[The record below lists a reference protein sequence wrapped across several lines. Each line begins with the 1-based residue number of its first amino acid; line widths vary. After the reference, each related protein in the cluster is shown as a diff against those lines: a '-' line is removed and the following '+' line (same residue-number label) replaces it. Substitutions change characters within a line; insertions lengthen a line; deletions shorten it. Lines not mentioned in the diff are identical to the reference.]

1 MTHRTPNFSANRPV
15 CLALGAVVVAVAGW
29 ASSAAAF
36 TPASAVILGQMSMPA
51 HAPGQA
57 PIAADGA
64 APELEGVTITEHLGD
79 RVPLDAPLMRDDGTT
94 TTLGEL
100 LKPGRPL
107 MLHMGYYKCPM
118 LCTLVLNEA
127 IRSLRKVDL
136 SVGQHFDLVSISVNP
151 QESWELAGA
160 KKKGYLAEYERAASD
175 RGTHFLTAV
184 QSEQGALVPEQI
196 ANAVGFGYRRLPD
209 GEYSHP
215 AMLAMIASDGRIVRY
230 LYGVKFEPATMK
242 MAIVEA
248 GEGRIGTP
256 LDRFIL
262 WCHQYDPSSQGYVV
276 FAFRLMQIGGAI
288 TVVVIASGLLFL
300 FLRGSRAAALAPAVG
315 VDVVPQNSKPR
326 PT

>member
-1 MTHRTPNFSANRPV
+1 MNQRAPHLCTNRSMRS
-15 CLALGAVVVAVAGW
+15 ALGALVVAVASWTEG
-29 ASSAAAF
+29 
-36 TPASAVILGQMSMPA
+36 ASAQQMSMPA

-57 PIAADGA
+57 PIAADGV
-64 APELEGVTITEHLGD
+64 APELEGVTIVEHLGE
-79 RVPLDAPLMRDDGTT
+79 RVPLDTALVLDDGTT

-107 MLHMGYYKCPM
+107 MLHMGYFKCPM

-127 IRSLRKVDL
+127 IRSLQKVDL
-136 SVGQHFDLVSISVNP
+136 SIGRDFDVVSISVNP

-160 KKKGYLAEYERAASD
+160 KKKGYVAEYERAGSE
-175 RGTHFLTAV
+175 RGVHFLTAV
-184 QSEQGALVPEQI
+184 QSEQGALAPAQI
-196 ANAVGFGYRRLPD
+196 ADAVGFQYRRLPD

-215 AMLAMIASDGRIVRY
+215 AMLAMIAADGRIVRY

-262 WCHQYDPSSQGYVV
+262 WCHQYDTSSQGYVV

-300 FLRGSRAAALAPAVG
+300 FLRGSRAAALAPQSENGLPKHSA
-315 VDVVPQNSKPR
+315 PR
-326 PT
+326 PS

>member
-1 MTHRTPNFSANRPV
+1 MIQRTPNLCTSRTV
-15 CLALGAVVVAVAGW
+15 RHALGVAVAALAVW
-29 ASSAAAF
+29 TADAASQ
-36 TPASAVILGQMSMPA
+36 QMSMPA

-57 PIAADGA
+57 PISAEGV
-64 APELEGVTITEHLGD
+64 APELEGVTIIEHLGD
-79 RVPLDAPLMRDDGTT
+79 RVPLETALVLDDGST

-100 LKPGRPL
+100 LKSGRPL

-127 IRSLRKVDL
+127 IRSLQKVDL
-136 SVGQHFDLVSISVNP
+136 SIGRDFDLVSISVNP

-160 KKKGYLAEYERAASD
+160 KKKGYIAEYERAGSD
-175 RGTHFLTAV
+175 RGVHFLTAV
-184 QSEQGALVPEQI
+184 QSEQGALAPAQI
-196 ANAVGFGYRRLPD
+196 ADAVGFQYRRLPD

-215 AMLAMIASDGRIVRY
+215 AMLAMVAADGRIVRY

-262 WCHQYDPSSQGYVV
+262 WCHQYDASSQGYVV
-276 FAFRLMQIGGAI
+276 FAFRLMQVGGAI
-288 TVVVIASGLLFL
+288 TVVVIASGLLVL
-300 FLRGSRAAALAPAVG
+300 FLRGTRAAALAPQSDGAL
-315 VDVVPQNSKPR
+315 PPTSAPR
-326 PT
+326 PS